1 MLPGSSRADGA
12 QRVLHGAEAPL
23 LNFLLRDHVDGL
35 RDVEKRRLQPIDRL
49 LRRLITTL
57 VARHIDGR

>member
-1 MLPGSSRADGA
+1 MRPGSSRADGA
-12 QRVLHGAEAPL
+12 KRVLYGAEAQL
-23 LNFLLRDHVDGL
+23 LTFLLRDHVEGL
-35 RDVEKRRLQPIDRL
+35 RGVEKRRLQPIDRL